1 MNPTIALLPSALL
14 GPAVWQPVRERL
26 RAAGRDVIVAGEP
39 GASGTSVADVLRWY
53 LDSLPTG
60 RDYVLVPQSNAGL
73 YVPAITAQRSVTGL
87 VFVDAILPPEQG
99 TTPVAPQGLR
109 EMLQTR
115 AGPDGELPVW
125 TSWWPPEEV
134 AALFPSEQVRAE
146 VSAQQQRFP
155 LSYFAQRVTIAPG
168 WSDRPAGYLAF
179 GDAYQTERVTA
190 ESWGWRSAQLDG
202 GHLHMLNAPGEVA
215 AAIARLL

>member
-26 RAAGRDVIVAGEP
+26 RAAGREVIVAGEP
-39 GASGTSVADVLRWY
+39 GASGTSVADILRWY

-73 YVPAITAQRSVTGL
+73 YVPAITT
-87 VFVDAILPPEQG
+87 
-99 TTPVAPQGLR
+99 
-109 EMLQTR
+109 
-115 AGPDGELPVW
+115 
-125 TSWWPPEEV
+125 
-134 AALFPSEQVRAE
+134 
-146 VSAQQQRFP
+146 QRFP
-155 LSYFAQRVTIAPG
+155 LSYFAQRVTVAPG

-179 GDAYQTERVTA
+179 GDAYRAERVTA
-190 ESWGWRSAQLDG
+190 ESWGWRSARLDG

-215 AAIARLL
+215 AALARLL

>member
-26 RAAGRDVIVAGEP
+26 RAAGRDVIVA
-39 GASGTSVADVLRWY
+39 
-53 LDSLPTG
+53 
-60 RDYVLVPQSNAGL
+60 
-73 YVPAITAQRSVTGL
+73 
-87 VFVDAILPPEQG
+87 
-99 TTPVAPQGLR
+99 
-109 EMLQTR
+109 
-115 AGPDGELPVW
+115 
-125 TSWWPPEEV
+125 
-134 AALFPSEQVRAE
+134 
-146 VSAQQQRFP
+146 
-155 LSYFAQRVTIAPG
+155 G